1 MLHTLRRIVNEV
13 NEAQNLAEALRIIVR
28 RVKQAMDADVCSV
41 YLTDAQSA
49 QYVLMATDG
58 LNPQAVGRLRLAR
71 GEGLVSVV
79 AETQEPLNLADAPAH
94 PRFSFCAES
103 GEAPCHSF
111 LGVPIIH
118 HRQVMGILVVQHTE
132 RHFGEDDVSFLLT
145 VASQLAGAIAH
156 ADASGGI
163 KGLADDEAG
172 GRHIDG
178 LPGAPGVGLGTA
190 VVVYPPANLEAIPDR
205 AIQDTEKEVA
215 VFLAALAAAR
225 REIKDLS
232 RRMSAALSREDRAL
246 FDAYALMLDS
256 RTLEARTI
264 ENIRAGNWAAG
275 ALRATIFEHARI
287 FDEMDDPYIS
297 ERAGDIRDLGRR
309 ILAHIQNN
317 ATSQM
322 DYPERTILV
331 GEEISVTEL
340 SQAPLERL
348 AGVVSGGGS
357 TSSHVAIL
365 ARALGVPAVVGASYL
380 PVSRID
386 GRELIVDGY
395 KGRVFVSPHA
405 AVRDEYQRLAR
416 EEEELVAGLEELSSR
431 PAVTRDGVRVPL
443 YANTGLLS
451 DINPSLARGAEGVG
465 LYRTEFPFMM
475 RQQFPGEEE
484 QCGIYRKVLEAFSPR
499 PVYLR
504 TLDIGGDKV
513 LPYFPIHEDNPFLG
527 WRGIRVTLDHPEI
540 FVVQLRA
547 ILRASAGLG
556 NLRLL
561 LPMVSHVAEVDQ
573 AREIIMRV
581 FDELRGKGEPISM
594 PEIGIMIEVP
604 SMLYQIED
612 LASRVDFF
620 SVGTNDLTQYL
631 LAVDRNNTRVAA
643 LYDTLHPALLRAL
656 AHVVLAAQRH
666 DRPVSVCGEMAG
678 DPAAA
683 ILLLGMGISSLSTT
697 AASLPR
703 IKWVI
708 CNFSITEAR
717 NILDEA
723 LLMEDSGAIRAFL
736 NDRLDAAGLGS
747 LVRAGK

>member
-13 NEAQNLAEALRIIVR
+13 NEAQNLAEALRIIVC
-28 RVKQAMDADVCSV
+28 RVKQAVDADVCSI
-41 YLTDAQSA
+41 YLTDTQSN
-49 QYVLMATDG
+49 QYVLMATEG

-71 GEGLVSVV
+71 GEGLVSIV
-79 AETQEPLNLADAPAH
+79 AESQEPLNLADASAH
-94 PRFSFCAES
+94 PRFSFCPES
-103 GEAPCHSF
+103 SEAPYRTF

-118 HRQVMGILVVQHTE
+118 HRQVMGVLVAQHAE
-132 RHFGEDDVSFLLT
+132 RHFGEDEVSFLLT

-163 KGLADDEAG
+163 KGLADENAG
-172 GRHIDG
+172 RRHIDA

-205 AIQDTEKEVA
+205 AIRDTEKEVA

-225 REIKDLS
+225 NEIKDLS
-232 RRMSAALSREDRAL
+232 RRMSAALSKEDRAL

-322 DYPERTILV
+322 AYPEKTILV

-348 AGVVSGGGS
+348 AGVVSGAGS

-365 ARALGVPAVVGASYL
+365 ARALGIPAVVGASYL

-386 GRELIVDGY
+386 GCELIVDGY

-405 AVRDEYQRLAR
+405 AVRKEYQRLAR
-416 EEEELVAGLEELSSR
+416 EEEELASGLEELSSR

-484 QCGIYRKVLEAFSPR
+484 QRGIYRKVLEAFSPR

-547 ILRASAGLG
+547 ILRASAGLD

-573 AREIIMRV
+573 AREIIARV

-594 PEIGIMIEVP
+594 PQIGIMIEVP

-643 LYDTLHPALLRAL
+643 LYDILHPALLRAL

-666 DRPVSVCGEMAG
+666 GKPVSVCGEMAG

-708 CNFSITEAR
+708 CNFSITGAR
-717 NILDEA
+717 NILDEV
-723 LLMEDSGAIRAFL
+723 LLMEDSRAIRAFL
-736 NDRLDAAGLGS
+736 NERLEAAGLGS